1 MKRREF
7 FKVTAGVVVS
17 ATAGGLLDVH
27 PSEPELPDPD
37 YDHIVT
43 SAFPV
48 EGTEN
53 KTLTQSYW
61 HFSFPPE
68 GGQLKI
74 PGYSNI
80 KALSATGVDDEG
92 CRVRI
97 MPSGI
102 PYPQGAP
109 EWEFMS
115 PGQPDTLFFEPVWF
129 QCTDAVIKVEGAA
142 LLQICLNHY
151 GEAPMQL
158 ALA

>member
-27 PSEPELPDPD
+27 PGDPELPDPD

-48 EGTEN
+48 EDSD
-53 KTLTQSYW
+53 KKDLTQSYW
-61 HFSFPPE
+61 NFDFPKE
-68 GGQLKI
+68 GGKLAI

-80 KALSATGVDDEG
+80 KAISATGVDDEG

-109 EWEFMS
+109 ELEFVS
-115 PGQPDTLFFEPVWF
+115 PRQPDTLFFEPVWF
-129 QCTDAVIKVEGAA
+129 QCTDAVIRVYGRA
-142 LLQICLNHY
+142 LLSISLSHY
-151 GEAPMQL
+151 GQAPIQL